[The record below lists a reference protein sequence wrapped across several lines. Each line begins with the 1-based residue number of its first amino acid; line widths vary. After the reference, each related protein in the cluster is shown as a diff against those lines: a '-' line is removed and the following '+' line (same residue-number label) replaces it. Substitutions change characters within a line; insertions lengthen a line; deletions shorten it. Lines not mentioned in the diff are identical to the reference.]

1 MIPRSTS
8 SSSSAA
14 RKALIRNTFGRSAAR
29 RNLRISFRGPTTSIR
44 IGSPK
49 RTSSASLPARR
60 RPTTSSRKWSTGSQR
75 YKRRTMKV
83 IRHAVL
89 ALALLVPVAAS
100 AAELNCSGPSNV
112 EEFRYAWHLRGG
124 LGWVAGFFFPRS
136 GFGDLKTTYP
146 SAEKQTI
153 SSELMVT
160 GGNGTNG
167 FYNYQSEID
176 ENGRTLST
184 YHGYAWGKKSRK
196 ERTIFDYVKRLARI
210 HKETPTV
217 TEDNVRALPSDEQNF
232 RDILTAIHYMR
243 TNADDIKAPMTT
255 TIYSD
260 GKEYPVIFKPAGR
273 QV

>member
-1 MIPRSTS
+1 
-8 SSSSAA
+8 
-14 RKALIRNTFGRSAAR
+14 
-29 RNLRISFRGPTTSIR
+29 
-44 IGSPK
+44 
-49 RTSSASLPARR
+49 
-60 RPTTSSRKWSTGSQR
+60 
-75 YKRRTMKV
+75 MKV
-83 IRHAVL
+83 IRPAVL
-89 ALALLVPVAAS
+89 ALALLVPVAVS

-112 EEFRYAWHLRGG
+112 EEYRYAWHLRGG
-124 LGWVAGFFFPRS
+124 LGWLAGFFFPRS

-210 HKETPTV
+210 HKETPNV
-217 TEDNVRALPSDEQNF
+217 TEDNVRALPSDEKSF

-273 QV
+273 QVFTIGNQRVNAIGFDIVDAPDGKKWPGGVQVWLSDDTRRIPFRMTISESFASMQLDLQQIVACGFLSSFVIRHP